1 MDLSN
6 INYQDV
12 INLYAQ
18 MLTVAMPIGLIW
30 ALLEKLVIMFYDAAT
45 DRWRDKRGGL

>member
-1 MDLSN
+1 MDLNN

-12 INLYAQ
+12 VNLYVQ

-30 ALLEKLVIMFYDAAT
+30 ALLEKLVIMFYNAAC
-45 DRWRDKRGGL
+45 DRWHKKEG